1 MALLDRLPPDYRRR
15 AYINLAIVAAVF
27 IGFANVGRLGKHGG
41 VIAIEWFLGLSVLY
55 LCVWPVVTLVR
66 AQPKPPSSAFLLF
79 ASWIAAYAYV
89 GAAIPLKHDLP
100 GDSLALLIG
109 VVLMIAF
116 FVRYRGFLFP
126 RVRER
131 FTAVREAQIA
141 EHARGPH

>member
-66 AQPKPPSSAFLLF
+66 AKPKPPTAAFVLLG
-79 ASWIAAYAYV
+79 AWIAAYAYV
-89 GAAIPLKHDLP
+89 AVEIAFDLRLP
-100 GDSLALLIG
+100 GDVLALLAG
-109 VVLMIAF
+109 AVLMVAF
-116 FVRYRGFLFP
+116 FVTYRGFLFP
-126 RVRER
+126 RFKER
-131 FTAVREAQIA
+131 FAAVRAAKIA
-141 EHARGPH
+141 ERSDARP